1 MSNGFAGQPYLDHL
15 RPERGWSV
23 RVALLTAYS
32 ADLIA
37 IGATLLAMTGRNSES
52 GSGNAADFAESV
64 ERMRDRLRVIVQRGR
79 LQGPATLPRVA
90 GVLDQFVIQQGYDES
105 QESWHPKLALV
116 GYEGPSNERSWRL
129 WIGSRNLTRSR
140 DLDLGLVI
148 DGEPRR
154 RKGARPLPDIVE
166 VGRQLAELAQ
176 LPEFPADALAR
187 ELSGIVWR
195 APDDV
200 RIDSLELRQAG
211 SAPATPLPG
220 GPVERFV
227 VLSPFLGNTYV
238 KDMANWGDAETVRTL
253 VTTLP
258 AVRGLSIAAKRELR
272 PFWLLS
278 LAPPLTETDEP
289 PAASDEDVTFGPA
302 TVREDAADNGNEV
315 EPPPVSL
322 HAKLFAFWQ
331 KDRLRVVTGSANA
344 TERAWSGRNAEAIV
358 HLSGGPEI
366 AKGIDAL
373 VGSAR
378 LIPRE
383 VLDEEP
389 PETEEDPAELLNDCC
404 RHLVA
409 HWFPTIQRSC
419 EHFVLCADDPP
430 PLGDGGIL
438 FEAGLATSTLHD
450 WPDGAHA
457 LALGDIPLGFHTD
470 LVQLRLSLGGESCG
484 WLQRVSVA
492 PPIAPERDRAAIA
505 RFLGPRGFFAWM
517 RAMLVGDVEPP
528 DVDPWEKHDGDAPR
542 PIRTQLGLDTLTLE
556 DILTAWARDPASF
569 RRTDA
574 RFKAYVT
581 AILQHD
587 HSLGDEDRRAL
598 ETFQK
603 IWACAR
609 EVLMEGAR

>member
-1 MSNGFAGQPYLDHL
+1 M
-15 RPERGWSV
+15 
-23 RVALLTAYS
+23 RVALLTTYS

-37 IGATLLAMTGRNSES
+37 IGATLLAMTDRNSES

-79 LQGPATLPRVA
+79 LQGPATLPSIA

-116 GYEGPSNERSWRL
+116 GYEGPSDERSWRL

-154 RKGARPLPDIVE
+154 RRGARPLPGIVE
-166 VGRQLAELAQ
+166 AGRQLAELAQ
-176 LPEFPADALAR
+176 LPQFSADALAR

-200 RIDSLELRQAG
+200 CIDSLELRQAR
-211 SAPATPLPG
+211 SAPATPLPD

-238 KDMANWGDAETVRTL
+238 KDMAKWGDAKTERTL

-258 AVRGLSIAAKRELR
+258 AVRGLSIAAKRALR
-272 PFWLLS
+272 PFQLLS

-289 PAASDEDVTFGPA
+289 PAASDEDVTFSPA
-302 TVREDAADNGNEV
+302 PVREDAVDNGDEV

-331 KDRLRVVTGSANA
+331 KDRLQVVTGSANA

-358 HLSGGPEI
+358 RFSGGAEI

-373 VGSAR
+373 VGSAM
-378 LIPRE
+378 LIPQE
-383 VLDEEP
+383 LLDEEP
-389 PETEEDPAELLNDCC
+389 ETVEEDPAELLDGCR
-404 RHLVA
+404 RHLVV
-409 HWFPTIQRSC
+409 HWIPTIQRSC
-419 EHFVLCADDPP
+419 QRFVLCADIPP
-430 PLGDGGIL
+430 PLGERRIRL
-438 FEAGLATSTLHD
+438 EAGLATSTLHD
-450 WPDGAHA
+450 WPDQAQT
-457 LALGDIPLGFHTD
+457 LALGDIPLGLHTD
-470 LVQLRLSLGGESCG
+470 LVQLRLSLAGECCG
-484 WLQRVSVA
+484 WLQRVLVV

-528 DVDPWEKHDGDAPR
+528 DPGPWEKHDGEAPR
-542 PIRTQLGLDTLTLE
+542 SVRTQFELDTLTLE

-581 AILQHD
+581 AILQHH
-587 HSLGDEDRRAL
+587 HSLGDADRRAL
-598 ETFQK
+598 ETLQT
-603 IWACAR
+603 IWAAAR
-609 EVLMEGAR
+609 DVLMEGTGK